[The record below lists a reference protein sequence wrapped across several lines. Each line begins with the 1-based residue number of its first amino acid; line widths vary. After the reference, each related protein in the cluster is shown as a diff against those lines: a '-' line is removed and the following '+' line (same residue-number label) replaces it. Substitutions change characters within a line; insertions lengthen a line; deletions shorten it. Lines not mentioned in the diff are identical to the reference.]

1 MPPTDIYIIGPDTS
15 DPSPDRLNLLNW
27 WRLVYGREGEQFG
40 GNETGSRER
49 GRERERGR
57 SAHVQ
62 YITPPFSVLH
72 SPSIHGATKTDQI
85 WDPAADTLSEQRGQ
99 CDDPVG

>member
-1 MPPTDIYIIGPDTS
+1 MGGRESSLAGTRPV
-15 DPSPDRLNLLNW
+15 R
-27 WRLVYGREGEQFG
+27 GREGE
-40 GNETGSRER
+40 
-49 GRERERGR
+49 RERERGR